1 MPGFQWHCGTT
12 ISGLIHYRNTFGE
25 VSYGGDYPRISI
37 TVVPMGGALRA
48 IPATFHGWRNE
59 RSSALVWPSSSP
71 PRVLLHGED
80 LPALPRFARGYHNRG
95 LDCRSLH
102 AHERLVVLV
111 AEVPR
116 RLALLDPR
124 IPHHRIRKVLR
135 LHANGLFTRWVHHA
149 KLRGDRQVDA
159 VNLTRENVTASPTG
173 RHRGQCYSVK
183 TCRSESYLRPIA
195 RVLKSDRRRMDSR
208 RLASRRAPDS
218 ILRTRPSRL
227 SRYSRPRKPSTRAVS
242 ASAQR
247 KYVCNAVVK
256 IIGSDP
262 AL

>member
-1 MPGFQWHCGTT
+1 MPGFQWNCGTT
-12 ISGLIHYRNTFGE
+12 ISGLIHPQHVR
-25 VSYGGDYPRISI
+25 GGQLRWRLSKNFNHGGP
-37 TVVPMGGALRA
+37 TQTGALRA
-48 IPATFHGWRNE
+48 IPATFHGCRNE

-80 LPALPRFARGYHNRG
+80 LPALPRFARGHHNRG
-95 LDCRSLH
+95 LNCRSLH

-159 VNLTRENVTASPTG
+159 VNLTRKC
-173 RHRGQCYSVK
+173 HRVAYGETQGAVLQRQDVSVRIVSS
-183 TCRSESYLRPIA
+183 THRA
-195 RVLKSDRRRMDSR
+195 RVKE
-208 RLASRRAPDS
+208 
-218 ILRTRPSRL
+218 
-227 SRYSRPRKPSTRAVS
+227 
-242 ASAQR
+242 
-247 KYVCNAVVK
+247 
-256 IIGSDP
+256 
-262 AL
+262 